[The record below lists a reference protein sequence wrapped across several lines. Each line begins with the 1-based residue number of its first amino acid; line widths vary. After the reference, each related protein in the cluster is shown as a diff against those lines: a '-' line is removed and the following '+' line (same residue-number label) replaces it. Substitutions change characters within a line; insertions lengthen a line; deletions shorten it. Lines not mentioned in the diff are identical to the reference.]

1 MNLGLVMFLE
11 TTLKAQSVK
20 EVHKLDFVE
29 ILTFCSAKDTVKR
42 LRRQATNWLK
52 IFAEDISDKG
62 LLSKIY
68 K

>member
-20 EVHKLDFVE
+20 EVHKLDSVE